1 MTETFQAAEDQLLA
15 PVTTRSGFKTL
26 WREKSTAGF
35 TELHLA
41 TNRVLKLTLGS
52 FGCRA
57 SGLRPARFSWLAV
70 AALDQ
75 HIEYRKSGWRNGE
88 PITFEYIASGI
99 AQVGFV

>member
-35 TELHLA
+35 TELHPA

-52 FGCRA
+52 FGC
-57 SGLRPARFSWLAV
+57 
-70 AALDQ
+70 
-75 HIEYRKSGWRNGE
+75 
-88 PITFEYIASGI
+88 
-99 AQVGFV
+99 